1 VGQPIILIPG
11 PASSG
16 EVWDEPVAQL
26 SSNCECHVLTL
37 SGFAGFSPIDLK
49 DVFLPQ
55 MKNEIRAYFSNLK
68 QPMIALMEALLQDK
82 MND

>member
-16 EVWDEPVAQL
+16 EVWDETVAQL

-49 DVFLPQ
+49 DGFLLQ
-55 MKNEIRAYFSNLK
+55 MKNEIRAYLSNLR
-68 QPMIALMEALLQDK
+68 QAMMP
-82 MND
+82 